1 MINESTVS
9 NQICTLAKKRITKCT
24 QWQKN
29 EPSFP
34 LNTGSPILKLWNNSD
49 DRRHATSIMDAS
61 CSYIAH
67 RFITIDAEHKSTAPF
82 NMKKFLSLS
91 M

>member
-1 MINESTVS
+1 MRAQYQIKYAHLQKRESLNVH
-9 NQICTLAKKRITKCT
+9 NGK
-24 QWQKN
+24 KN

-67 RFITIDAEHKSTAPF
+67 RFITLDAEHKSTAPF